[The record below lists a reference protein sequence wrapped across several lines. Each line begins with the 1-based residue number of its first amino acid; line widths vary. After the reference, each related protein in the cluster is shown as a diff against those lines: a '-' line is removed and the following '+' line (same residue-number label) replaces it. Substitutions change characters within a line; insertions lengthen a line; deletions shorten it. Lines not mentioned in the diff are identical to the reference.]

1 MAFAIFNVQRIF
13 QISLNDSIIW
23 SESLSLKPAQR
34 SIILKLFVKM
44 SNTEVEVKTGNY
56 QWNYNKE
63 TDRFELHDSR
73 GLLSVSAVN
82 QPAILVASHRDDVP
96 HFSFGSV
103 KSVDYKEDDLKVQVN
118 IVYQDV
124 NISGEITT
132 SWEFYEEAFFFM
144 PITYTNSSVHSVV
157 DIQYFATSLRGSEV
171 PSMESQYF
179 VHPAM
184 SECSS
189 TSPVFP
195 SRIRFDFKNW
205 LGRGS
210 SHDPE
215 VVSQQWGL
223 PVHYF
228 CGMTING
235 LMHTAGSLGNRMS
248 DAFCCGAAALPNG
261 DLLFVSKN
269 GKYGPRLRINGHIWN
284 SHSTADGK
292 LELGSAFCFTMGKF
306 FADAIQNY
314 MRALVKLSWITPR
327 KRSDNQNEIMG
338 LSQWN
343 TWGAQMAGGPTQMYL
358 TQNSVETIYDD
369 MKKSKLNPG
378 VFVIDAKWEGENGRL
393 EHDSDRI
400 PNFEGFLDRV
410 RADGH
415 RIGLW
420 AAFVRCDNPASM
432 GLTLSHML
440 CDETGVPAMRNVWDD
455 KYYLFDTSQPE
466 VQVVLRE
473 RAKTF
478 MKRYRP
484 DLVKFDFGY
493 ELPSLDFVAPKDRS
507 WGGEIFLGKV
517 LEVVVSA
524 MREIN
529 PDVVLTYGNLSPLL
543 TDHIDMHS
551 LDDLYLAMPEYSME
565 ANRRFFF
572 SRMMGELGVPTYGS
586 SGYSWHDAVELWFD
600 TIVFGSVGS
609 LGSFT
614 GDPHDSVL
622 NDSIVAKYNGFSKI
636 ARKTHYF
643 NIEAIDAYDLGTSM
657 VARAP
662 SWVRH
667 EGDEL
672 TALSFRTHKF
682 DGTKSQTF
690 YKDLFTTNV
699 RVAITSLTDKG
710 INTSSALGVVVDG
723 EGEIALKRIA
733 ATVTIKA
740 FGLNGSVETSES
752 HIDNGRLL
760 LRVSDHLT
768 NGEPVTW
775 TQILFT

>member
-1 MAFAIFNVQRIF
+1 MKLSVRMSGNEVVVKSDVYQWIFNK
-13 QISLNDSIIW
+13 D
-23 SESLSLKPAQR
+23 
-34 SIILKLFVKM
+34 
-44 SNTEVEVKTGNY
+44 
-56 QWNYNKE
+56 
-63 TDRFELHDSR
+63 TDNFALHDSQGR
-73 GLLSVSAVN
+73 LSVNAVN
-82 QPAILVASHRDDVP
+82 QPAILVASNRDQVP
-96 HFSFGSV
+96 YFSFGTI
-103 KSVDYKEDDLKVQVN
+103 KSVDYSEYASSVQVD
-118 IVYQDV
+118 IVYQNV
-124 NISGEITT
+124 NVGGEIVT
-132 SWEFYEEAFFFM
+132 SWEFHEDAFFFK
-144 PITYTNSSVHSVV
+144 PICYKNTSIHSVV
-157 DIQYFATSLRGSEV
+157 DIQYFATSLRGLEV

-179 VHPAM
+179 VHPAI

-195 SRIRFDFKNW
+195 SRIRLDFQNW

-215 VVSQQWGL
+215 VISQQWGL

-235 LMHTAGSLGNRMS
+235 LMHSAGSLSNRMS

-306 FADAIQNY
+306 FADAIRNY
-314 MRALVKLSWITPR
+314 MKALVKLGWITPR
-327 KRSDNQNEIMG
+327 KRTANQNEVMG

-343 TWGAQMAGGPTQMYL
+343 TWGAQMAGGPAQMYL
-358 TQNSVETIYDD
+358 TQNSVETIYED
-369 MKKSKLNPG
+369 MKQSKLDPG

-420 AAFVRCDNPASM
+420 AAFVRCDNPASL

-440 CDETGVPAMRNVWDD
+440 CDETGVPAVRNVWDD

-473 RAKTF
+473 RAKSF

-517 LEVVVSA
+517 LAVVVGA

-543 TDHIDMHS
+543 IEHIDMHS

-600 TIVFGSVGS
+600 TIVLGCVGS

-622 NDSIVAKYNGFSKI
+622 TDRIVAKYNGFSKI
-636 ARKTHYF
+636 ARKTHIF
-643 NIEAIDAYDLGTSM
+643 NIEAIDAYNLGTGM

-667 EGDEL
+667 EGDEI

-682 DGTKSQTF
+682 DGTKSQTS
-690 YKDLFTTNV
+690 YGDLFTTNV

-710 INTSSALGVVVDG
+710 IDTAAEIGIVVEG
-723 EGEIALKRIA
+723 EGEIVLKRSA
-733 ATVTIKA
+733 ATVTINA
-740 FGLNGSVETSES
+740 FGLNGSIETSNAYVES
-752 HIDNGRLL
+752 GKLL
-760 LRVSDHLT
+760 LKISDRLT
-768 NGEPVTW
+768 NGESVTW